1 MNPRPPGA
9 YANPHLAGIGL
20 GLVLLAAFV
29 IMGRGLGASGAFS
42 STVSWFVNLVAP
54 AHAQANEYMQQ
65 YLGDG
70 STHPLKAWLV
80 FEVIGVAAGALVS
93 GLLAGR
99 AHIAVEKGPR
109 VSTAVRLL
117 CAAQRRQLG
126 LHDHGVR
133 RRLRGR
139 LVLQVAMAMMTP
151 LFKYGLFGEEFSLLV
166 AFVLGLGFG
175 FFLERAGFGSARKLA
190 AQFYLYD
197 MSVFKVMFT
206 AIVTAML
213 GVTYLGWIGWL
224 DLSLVYLVPTHLGPQ
239 LVGGLVLGVG
249 FVIGGYCPGTSV
261 ASLATGRIDAMVY
274 ALGIFAGT
282 FVYAE
287 VYPAIK
293 GFVNADAMGQV
304 TLPEV
309 LGLPYGVVVFA
320 VVVIAVVGFW
330 GATKI
335 ERWVGSKS

>member
-1 MNPRPPGA
+1 
-9 YANPHLAGIGL
+9 
-20 GLVLLAAFV
+20 
-29 IMGRGLGASGAFS
+29 
-42 STVSWFVNLVAP
+42 
-54 AHAQANEYMQQ
+54 
-65 YLGDG
+65 
-70 STHPLKAWLV
+70 
-80 FEVIGVAAGALVS
+80 
-93 GLLAGR
+93 
-99 AHIAVEKGPR
+99 
-109 VSTAVRLL
+109 
-117 CAAQRRQLG
+117 
-126 LHDHGVR
+126 
-133 RRLRGR
+133 
-139 LVLQVAMAMMTP
+139 MMTP
-151 LFKYGLFGEEFSLLV
+151 LYKYGFFGEEFSLLV

-190 AQFYLYD
+190 AQFYLD
-197 MSVFKVMFT
+197 DLAVFKVMFT

-224 DLSLVYLVPTHLGPQ
+224 DLGLVYLVPTHLGPQ

-261 ASLATGRIDAMVY
+261 ASLATGRVDAMVY

-309 LGLPYGVVVFA
+309 LGLPYGLVVFA

-330 GATKI
+330 GATKV
-335 ERWVGSKS
+335 ERWVGGRS

>member
-1 MNPRPPGA
+1 
-9 YANPHLAGIGL
+9 
-20 GLVLLAAFV
+20 
-29 IMGRGLGASGAFS
+29 
-42 STVSWFVNLVAP
+42 
-54 AHAQANEYMQQ
+54 
-65 YLGDG
+65 
-70 STHPLKAWLV
+70 
-80 FEVIGVAAGALVS
+80 
-93 GLLAGR
+93 
-99 AHIAVEKGPR
+99 
-109 VSTAVRLL
+109 
-117 CAAQRRQLG
+117 
-126 LHDHGVR
+126 
-133 RRLRGR
+133 
-139 LVLQVAMAMMTP
+139 MAMMTP
-151 LFKYGLFGEEFSLLV
+151 LYKYGMFGEEFSLLV

-175 FFLERAGFGSARKLA
+175 FCLERAGFGSARKLA

-261 ASLATGRIDAMVY
+261 ASLATGRIDAMLY

-293 GFVNADAMGQV
+293 GFVNADAMGEV

-309 LGLPYGVVVFA
+309 LGLPYGLVVFA

-330 GATKI
+330 GATKV
-335 ERWVGSKS
+335 ERWVGGRS